1 MIKDLH
7 VTLSATVVARPNI
20 ALVKYWGKAD
30 RARNLPMTGSL
41 LVTLDGF
48 TTHTTVTRCPD
59 LAVDEMSLDGQQVS
73 SLVLAR
79 TMEFVDLV
87 RAGAGIRDRVRIITE
102 NNFPTASGL
111 ASSASGFAA
120 LTLALSRVF
129 DLPTDPRIVAA
140 LARRGSGSAPRSLLG
155 GVVLYRPD
163 EGDGSEDSL
172 VQLCSADAWDLR
184 MVVAVTSDEAKA
196 VGSSEGMEHTRTT
209 SPYFSAWVE
218 HNRGLLEEGR
228 RAVDAR
234 DLEALGEVAE
244 ASCFAMHA
252 SMLAS
257 RPPLLYWNPATV
269 GAISAV
275 RELRAAGIGAWA
287 TIDAGPHVKVLCG
300 GDDAAAVAA
309 RLAEVEGVRE
319 VREER
324 PGAGAEL
331 EG

>member
-1 MIKDLH
+1 M
-7 VTLSATVVARPNI
+7 TFSATAVARPNI

-41 LVTLDGF
+41 SITLDGF
-48 TTHTTVTRCPD
+48 TTRTTVARDPA
-59 LAVDEMSLDGQQVS
+59 LAADEMSLDGQPAS
-73 SLVLAR
+73 RLVFAR
-79 TMEFVDLV
+79 SMEFVDIV
-87 RAGAGIRDRVRIITE
+87 RARVGVFDRVRIITE

-120 LTLALSRVF
+120 LALALSRVF
-129 DLPTDPRIVAA
+129 GLPTDPRIVAA

-163 EGDGSEDSL
+163 EGDGAEASL
-172 VQLCSADAWDLR
+172 EQLCPPDAWDLR
-184 MVVAVTSDEAKA
+184 MVVAVTSDQAKA
-196 VGSSEGMEHTRTT
+196 VGSGEGMEHTRTT

-228 RAVDAR
+228 RAVAAR
-234 DLEALGEVAE
+234 DIEALGEVAE

-269 GAISAV
+269 GAIQAV
-275 RELRAAGIGAWA
+275 RELRASGIGAWA
-287 TIDAGPHVKVLCG
+287 TIDAGPHVKILCG
-300 GDDAAAVAA
+300 KDDAAAVAA
-309 RLAEVEGVRE
+309 RLAETEGVRE

-324 PGAGAEL
+324 PGAGAEV